1 MTEFLIFSFLVGA
14 VLGQRFRVLVL
25 LPLTFVML
33 LAAIP
38 VGWMANLGFLDALKG
53 VVLAAIALQAGYLF
67 GSAARFAL
75 AAGRAARVFARPL
88 KTAR

>member
-1 MTEFLIFSFLVGA
+1 MTELLIFSFLAGA

-25 LPLTFVML
+25 LPLTFAMMVI
-33 LAAIP
+33 AIP
-38 VGWMANLGFLDALKG
+38 AGLVADLSFVQGLKNL
-53 VVLAAIALQAGYLF
+53 VLTAIALQAGYLF

-75 AAGRAARVFARPL
+75 GAARAARILPRQV